1 MPNIRVCWIQVL
13 SKLSNVACQYRGVRS
28 SQYISVPGVITLSA
42 VRDRKHNQLVVFCL
56 LPSTNGTAPPSNAL
70 DPCPFSV
77 ATLRTMSLSACLW
90 NALAHCDCRTL
101 SFSWT
106 RPHQTPKYRLLNSP
120 DGGSSEETSAHG
132 SNGTSPESIPSSEIE
147 RVPTPR
153 ALHDNAQEN
162 MSPTRACNRKRA
174 RPPPS
179 WHSARRKLVF

>member
-1 MPNIRVCWIQVL
+1 MLASIGGSFIAVYKRTGGHYAFRCSGQKAQSTSL
-13 SKLSNVACQYRGVRS
+13 S
-28 SQYISVPGVITLSA
+28 T
-42 VRDRKHNQLVVFCL
+42 
-56 LPSTNGTAPPSNAL
+56 PSTNGTAPPSNAL

-120 DGGSSEETSAHG
+120 DGGSSEETSHG

-179 WHSARRKLVF
+179 WHSATRKLVF